1 MNISKLFEEI
11 QNNFESED
19 LNGEFQLEGNCI
31 VWTYNLNDD
40 AEEISSS
47 SNNDDDEEINY
58 SFDSTS
64 PEELLLEAYNE
75 DYELLTEFLEN
86 IEETDNWTFSDPD
99 TGENT
104 ITFKI
109 F

>member
-1 MNISKLFEEI
+1 MNISNLFEEI
-11 QNNFESED
+11 QNNLESED

-31 VWTYNLNDD
+31 VWTYNLKDD
-40 AEEISSS
+40 AEEIQISTDD
-47 SNNDDDEEINY
+47 DDDEIGY
-58 SFDSTS
+58 SFDSSS

-75 DYELLTEFLEN
+75 DYELLIELIDN
-86 IEETDNWTFSDPD
+86 IEETDNWSFSDPD

-104 ITFKI
+104 ISFKI